1 MLLCC
6 LNLNSSQANKPPSP
20 SKTNINVTPTN
31 QTNPTNPTNPTNL
44 FSSTYDEIQT
54 NRGVSNAL
62 YGNYIIERDM
72 KRRRAERMCPFV
84 YDELPAFILENKA
97 VSLALLFDNNNVETV
112 AGFPRVSSPSPHKPP
127 PAPRHLPQLPR
138 SKPPRLNK
146 AVIYSNSLN
155 NSPCLNNPIYKNTYC
170 VSV

>member
-20 SKTNINVTPTN
+20 NKTNINVTPTN
-31 QTNPTNPTNPTNL
+31 PTNPANPTNHL
-44 FSSTYDEIQT
+44 FNSTYDEIQT

-62 YGNYIIERDM
+62 YGNYLIERDM

-127 PAPRHLPQLPR
+127 PAPRQLPKLPR

-155 NSPCLNNPIYKNTYC
+155 NSPCLHNPIYKNTYC

>member
-6 LNLNSSQANKPPSP
+6 LNLNSSQANKSPSP
-20 SKTNINVTPTN
+20 NKTNINVTPTN
-31 QTNPTNPTNPTNL
+31 QTNPANPTNHL
-44 FSSTYDEIQT
+44 FNSTYDEIRT

-62 YGNYIIERDM
+62 YGNYLIERDM

-97 VSLALLFDNNNVETV
+97 VSLALLFDNHNVETM

-170 VSV
+170 VRV